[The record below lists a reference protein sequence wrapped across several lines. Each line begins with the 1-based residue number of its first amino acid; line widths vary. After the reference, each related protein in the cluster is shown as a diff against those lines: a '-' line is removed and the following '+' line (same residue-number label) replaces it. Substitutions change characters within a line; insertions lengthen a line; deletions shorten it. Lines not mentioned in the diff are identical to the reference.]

1 MSDELDIRID
11 NDLAQNDSGNILGS
25 KTIEDVIKK
34 EAKEEQEPSSRFSI
48 SRTLGGVIIARFA
61 QRQMKLM
68 LLICALLIL
77 HISCRYMC
85 QKKLVELDRLE
96 VRIVEAHNKAIVCS
110 SILTGIAKAQ
120 YRYVVGLAA
129 LCDLG
134 NTHFLKELLKAIA
147 VSNCNDCNILLIC
160 K

>member
-11 NDLAQNDSGNILGS
+11 NDLAQNDTGNILGN

-96 VRIVEAHNKAIVCS
+96 TKIVEAHNKAIVCS
-110 SILTGIAKAQ
+110 SILTEKS
-120 YRYVVGLAA
+120 RESNV
-129 LCDLG
+129 
-134 NTHFLKELLKAIA
+134 LKRLYETGDSTLKTSSQPPYLIKVNSEEL
-147 VSNCNDCNILLIC
+147 
-160 K
+160 

>member
-96 VRIVEAHNKAIVCS
+96 ARIVEAHNKAIVCS
-110 SILTGIAKAQ
+110 SILTEKS
-120 YRYVVGLAA
+120 RESNV
-129 LCDLG
+129 
-134 NTHFLKELLKAIA
+134 LKRLYETGDSTLKTSSQPPYLIKVNSEEL
-147 VSNCNDCNILLIC
+147 
-160 K
+160 

>member
-96 VRIVEAHNKAIVCS
+96 ARIVEAHNKAIVCS
-110 SILTGIAKAQ
+110 SILTEKS
-120 YRYVVGLAA
+120 RESNV
-129 LCDLG
+129 
-134 NTHFLKELLKAIA
+134 LKRLYETGDSTLKTSNQPPYLIKVNSEEL
-147 VSNCNDCNILLIC
+147 
-160 K
+160 

>member
-77 HISCRYMC
+77 HISCRDMC

-96 VRIVEAHNKAIVCS
+96 ARIVEAHNKAIVCS
-110 SILTGIAKAQ
+110 SILTEKS
-120 YRYVVGLAA
+120 RESNV
-129 LCDLG
+129 
-134 NTHFLKELLKAIA
+134 LKRLYETGDSTLKTSSQPPYLIKVNSEEL
-147 VSNCNDCNILLIC
+147 
-160 K
+160 

>member
-11 NDLAQNDSGNILGS
+11 NDLAQNDTGNILGN
-25 KTIEDVIKK
+25 KTIEDVINK

-96 VRIVEAHNKAIVCS
+96 AKIVEAHNKAIVCS
-110 SILTGIAKAQ
+110 SILTEKS
-120 YRYVVGLAA
+120 RESNV
-129 LCDLG
+129 
-134 NTHFLKELLKAIA
+134 LKRLYETGDSTLKTSSQPPYLIKVNSEEL
-147 VSNCNDCNILLIC
+147 
-160 K
+160 

>member
-96 VRIVEAHNKAIVCS
+96 ARIVEAHNKAIVCS
-110 SILTGIAKAQ
+110 SILTEKS
-120 YRYVVGLAA
+120 RESNV
-129 LCDLG
+129 
-134 NTHFLKELLKAIA
+134 LKRLYETGDSTLKTSSQPPYLIQIFPSYAIQ
-147 VSNCNDCNILLIC
+147 VLQ
-160 K
+160 

>member
-11 NDLAQNDSGNILGS
+11 NDLAQNDTGNILGN
-25 KTIEDVIKK
+25 KTIEDVINK

-96 VRIVEAHNKAIVCS
+96 ARIVEAHNKAIVCS
-110 SILTGIAKAQ
+110 SILTEKS
-120 YRYVVGLAA
+120 RESNV
-129 LCDLG
+129 
-134 NTHFLKELLKAIA
+134 LKRLYETGDSTLKTSSQPPYLIKVNSEEL
-147 VSNCNDCNILLIC
+147 
-160 K
+160 

>member
-11 NDLAQNDSGNILGS
+11 NDLAQNDTGNILGN
-25 KTIEDVIKK
+25 KTIEDVINK

-77 HISCRYMC
+77 HIRCRYMC

-96 VRIVEAHNKAIVCS
+96 AKIVEAHNKAIVCS
-110 SILTGIAKAQ
+110 SILTEKS
-120 YRYVVGLAA
+120 RESNV
-129 LCDLG
+129 
-134 NTHFLKELLKAIA
+134 LKRLYETGDSTLKTSSQPPYLIKVNSEEL
-147 VSNCNDCNILLIC
+147 
-160 K
+160 

>member
-11 NDLAQNDSGNILGS
+11 NNLAQNDTGNILGS

-96 VRIVEAHNKAIVCS
+96 AKIVEAHNKAIVCS
-110 SILTGIAKAQ
+110 SILTEKS
-120 YRYVVGLAA
+120 RESNV
-129 LCDLG
+129 
-134 NTHFLKELLKAIA
+134 LKRLYETGDSTLKTSSQPPYLIKVNSEEL
-147 VSNCNDCNILLIC
+147 
-160 K
+160 

>member
-11 NDLAQNDSGNILGS
+11 NDLAQNDTGNILGN

-96 VRIVEAHNKAIVCS
+96 AKIVEAHNKAIVCS
-110 SILTGIAKAQ
+110 SILTEKS
-120 YRYVVGLAA
+120 RESNV
-129 LCDLG
+129 
-134 NTHFLKELLKAIA
+134 LKRLYETGDSTLKTSSQPPYLI
-147 VSNCNDCNILLIC
+147 NIPE
-160 K
+160 

>member
-11 NDLAQNDSGNILGS
+11 KDLAQNDTGNILGN

-96 VRIVEAHNKAIVCS
+96 AKIVEAHNKAIVCS
-110 SILTGIAKAQ
+110 SILTEKS
-120 YRYVVGLAA
+120 RESNV
-129 LCDLG
+129 
-134 NTHFLKELLKAIA
+134 LKRLYETGDSTLKTSSQPPYLIKVNSEEL
-147 VSNCNDCNILLIC
+147 
-160 K
+160 

>member
-1 MSDELDIRID
+1 MSEELDIRID
-11 NDLAQNDSGNILGS
+11 NDLAQNDTGNILGS

-96 VRIVEAHNKAIVCS
+96 AKIVEAHNKAIVCS
-110 SILTGIAKAQ
+110 SILTEKS
-120 YRYVVGLAA
+120 RESNV
-129 LCDLG
+129 
-134 NTHFLKELLKAIA
+134 LKRLYETGDSTLKTSSQPPYLIKVNSEEL
-147 VSNCNDCNILLIC
+147 
-160 K
+160 

>member
-11 NDLAQNDSGNILGS
+11 NDLAQNDTGNILGS

-96 VRIVEAHNKAIVCS
+96 ARIVEAHNKAIVCS
-110 SILTGIAKAQ
+110 SILTEKS
-120 YRYVVGLAA
+120 RESNV
-129 LCDLG
+129 
-134 NTHFLKELLKAIA
+134 LKRLYETGDSTLKT
-147 VSNCNDCNILLIC
+147 SSQPPYLI
-160 K
+160 KVNSEEV

>member
-11 NDLAQNDSGNILGS
+11 NDLAQNDTGNILGS

-85 QKKLVELDRLE
+85 QKNLVELDRLE
-96 VRIVEAHNKAIVCS
+96 ARIVEAHNKAIVCS
-110 SILTGIAKAQ
+110 SILTEKS
-120 YRYVVGLAA
+120 RESNV
-129 LCDLG
+129 
-134 NTHFLKELLKAIA
+134 LKRLYETGDSTLKTSSQPPYLIKVNSEEL
-147 VSNCNDCNILLIC
+147 
-160 K
+160 

>member
-11 NDLAQNDSGNILGS
+11 NDLAQNDTGNILGS

-48 SRTLGGVIIARFA
+48 SRTLGGVIIARVA

-85 QKKLVELDRLE
+85 QKKLVELDCLE
-96 VRIVEAHNKAIVCS
+96 ARIVEAHNKAIVCS
-110 SILTGIAKAQ
+110 SILTEKS
-120 YRYVVGLAA
+120 RESNV
-129 LCDLG
+129 
-134 NTHFLKELLKAIA
+134 LKRLYETGDTTLKTSSQPPYLIKVNSEEL
-147 VSNCNDCNILLIC
+147 
-160 K
+160 